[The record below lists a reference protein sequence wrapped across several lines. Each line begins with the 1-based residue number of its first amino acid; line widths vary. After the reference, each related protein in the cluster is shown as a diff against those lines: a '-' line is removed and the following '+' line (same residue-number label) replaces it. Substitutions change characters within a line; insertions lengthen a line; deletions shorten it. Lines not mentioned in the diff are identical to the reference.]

1 LDSRSVSGRTDI
13 KAGIEDREWKP
24 ALSAVEGIE
33 FQYGYPQSSIFDPR
47 FSLAWQGQ
55 TVSFL
60 RIEHLYKTFNR
71 VVAVNRLNLEIRE
84 GEFFTL
90 LGSSGCGKTT
100 TLRLVGG
107 LEKPDGGE
115 IHLGDRCLV
124 SESRRLFIKPEKR
137 DMGMVFQSY
146 ALWPHMTV
154 FENVVYPLK
163 LRGIRGREAEKK
175 VGEVLG
181 LVGLG
186 GLQDRPAPALSG
198 GQQQRV
204 ALARALVFSP
214 RVLLLDEPLS
224 NLDAQL
230 REEMRRELKGL
241 QQRLGITVLFVTHDQ
256 IEALSLSDRIAIMK
270 IGELQQVGSPE
281 EVYYHPGTP
290 FVRDFLGKTFLLPGK
305 ILGIGDQHIN
315 VAIQQFDTSPLS
327 IQRSNLSATGNGLA
341 GVGQSVMVAIRP
353 EQVELWAKAPEGKPN
368 MVPANLQSVQFLG
381 DRYEYTVA
389 LGSETRVLVSPA
401 SRHLRAGERIYLEL
415 KSEGITLWPRET

>member
-1 LDSRSVSGRTDI
+1 
-13 KAGIEDREWKP
+13 
-24 ALSAVEGIE
+24 
-33 FQYGYPQSSIFDPR
+33 
-47 FSLAWQGQ
+47 
-55 TVSFL
+55 VSFL
-60 RIEHLYKTFNR
+60 RIQNLYKTFNR
-71 VVAVNRLNLEIRE
+71 VVAVNRLILDVQE

-115 IHLGDRCLV
+115 IYLGDKCLA
-124 SESRRLFIKPEKR
+124 SESQKLFIKPEKR

-154 FENVVYPLK
+154 FENVVYPLR
-163 LRGIRGREAEKK
+163 LRGVKGREAEKK
-175 VGEVLG
+175 VTEVLE
-181 LVGLG
+181 LVGLA
-186 GLQDRPAPALSG
+186 GLDERPAPALSG

-230 REEMRRELKGL
+230 REDMRRELKAL
-241 QQRLGITVLFVTHDQ
+241 QQRLHISVLFVTHDQ

-270 IGELQQVGSPE
+270 AGQVEQVGSPE
-281 EVYYHPGTP
+281 EVYYRPATP

-305 ILGIGDQHIN
+305 VLRVSDDRVH
-315 VAIQQFDTSPLS
+315 VEIQQSGAASLS
-327 IQRSNLSATGNGLA
+327 IERHHLIGASDGVPA
-341 GVGQSVMVAIRP
+341 VGQPVMVAIRP
-353 EQVELWAKAPEGKPN
+353 EQVVLRHRVEEGQQ
-368 MVPANLQSVQFLG
+368 NLIQADLRAVHFLG

-389 LGSETRVLVSPA
+389 LGAETRVLVSPA
-401 SRHLRAGERIYLEL
+401 SQHLKAGEKVFLEL
-415 KSEGITLWPRET
+415 KSEGISLWPRD

>member
-1 LDSRSVSGRTDI
+1 
-13 KAGIEDREWKP
+13 
-24 ALSAVEGIE
+24 
-33 FQYGYPQSSIFDPR
+33 
-47 FSLAWQGQ
+47 
-55 TVSFL
+55 VSFL
-60 RIEHLYKTFNR
+60 RIQDLYKTFER

-115 IHLGDRCLV
+115 IHLGSSCLA
-124 SESRRLFIKPEKR
+124 SARHFIKPEKR
-137 DMGMVFQSY
+137 EMGMVFQSY

-163 LRGIRGREAEKK
+163 LRGLRGAQAEKK
-175 VGEVLG
+175 VAEVLA
-181 LVGLG
+181 LVGLA
-186 GLQDRPAPALSG
+186 GLEERQAPALSG

-214 RVLLLDEPLS
+214 KVLLLDEPLS

-230 REEMRRELKGL
+230 REEMRRELKAL

-270 IGELQQVGSPE
+270 FGVLEQVGTPE
-281 EVYYHPGTP
+281 EVYYHPATP

-305 ILGIGDQHIN
+305 VVGMTDHQIKVEILQVG
-315 VAIQQFDTSPLS
+315 VTPLA
-327 IQRSNLSATGNGLA
+327 IQRSELRVKENGSPA
-341 GVGQSVMVAIRP
+341 VGQSVMVAIRP
-353 EQVELWAKAPEGKPN
+353 EKISISGRASEGQSN
-368 MVPANLQSVQFLG
+368 MIQAQLQAVHFLG
-381 DRYEYTVA
+381 DRYEYTVQVGA
-389 LGSETRVLVSPA
+389 ETRVLVSPA
-401 SRHLRAGERIYLEL
+401 SQPLQAGEKVFLEL
-415 KSEGITLWPRET
+415 KSEGITLWPREA

>member
-1 LDSRSVSGRTDI
+1 LLR
-13 KAGIEDREWKP
+13 IEDGKSKIAIFHLR
-24 ALSAVEGIE
+24 
-33 FQYGYPQSSIFDPR
+33 SSIIICIALR
-47 FSLAWQGQ
+47 SL
-55 TVSFL
+55 TRTEHVSFL
-60 RIEHLYKTFNR
+60 RIQNLYKTFDR
-71 VVAVNRLNLEIRE
+71 VVAVNHINLEVAE

-100 TLRLVGG
+100 TLRMVGG

-115 IHLGDRCLV
+115 IHLGNRCLV
-124 SESRRLFIKPEKR
+124 SESKRLFIKPEKR

-163 LRGIRGREAEKK
+163 LRGIKGREAEKR
-175 VGEVLG
+175 VAEVLE
-181 LVGLG
+181 LVGLA
-186 GLQDRPAPALSG
+186 GLEDRPAPALSG

-230 REEMRRELKGL
+230 REEMRRELKAL

-256 IEALSLSDRIAIMK
+256 IEALSLSDRIAIMQT
-270 IGELQQVGSPE
+270 GQLEQVGGPE
-281 EVYYHPGTP
+281 DVYYHPATP

-305 ILGIGDQHIN
+305 ILGIADHQIN
-315 VAIQQFDTSPLS
+315 VAIQQFDASPLS
-327 IQRSNLSATGNGLA
+327 IQRSNLSASGNGLT

-353 EQVELWAKAPEGKPN
+353 EQVELWAKAPEGKLN

-401 SRHLRAGERIYLEL
+401 SRYLKAGEKIYLEL

>member
-1 LDSRSVSGRTDI
+1 M
-13 KAGIEDREWKP
+13 
-24 ALSAVEGIE
+24 
-33 FQYGYPQSSIFDPR
+33 
-47 FSLAWQGQ
+47 
-55 TVSFL
+55 SFL
-60 RIEHLYKTFNR
+60 RIQDLYKTFDR
-71 VVAVNRLNLEIRE
+71 VVAVDRLNLEVRE

-107 LEKPDGGE
+107 LEKLDGGE
-115 IHLGDRCLV
+115 IHLGDKCLA
-124 SESRRLFIKPEKR
+124 SARQKLFVKPEKR

-175 VGEVLG
+175 VAEVLE

-186 GLQDRPAPALSG
+186 GLEERPAPALSG

-214 RVLLLDEPLS
+214 KVLLLDEPLS

-230 REEMRRELKGL
+230 REEMRRELKAL
-241 QQRLGITVLFVTHDQ
+241 QRRVHVTVVFVTHDQ

-270 IGELQQVGSPE
+270 TGQLEQVGSPE
-281 EVYYHPGTP
+281 EVYYRPATP

-305 ILGIGDQHIN
+305 ILGIAGQQVN
-315 VAIQQFDTSPLS
+315 VAIQQFDASPLA
-327 IQRSNLSATGNGLA
+327 IQRTNLSASGNGLT
-341 GVGQSVMVAIRP
+341 GVGKSVMVAIRP
-353 EQVELWAKAPEGKPN
+353 EQIELWAKPPEGKLN

-401 SRHLRAGERIYLEL
+401 SRHLRAGEKIYLEL
-415 KSEGITLWPRET
+415 KSEGITLWPREA